1 MEAGDA
7 DSTSLIKEKVA
18 EKLTFV
24 ISIVIPGFFFV
35 QATASSLITF
45 LVCIMIIIIS
55 FQRKLFT

>member
-24 ISIVIPGFFFV
+24 ISIVIPGFFLV
-35 QATASSLITF
+35 QATASWPITF
-45 LVCIMIIIIS
+45 LVCIMMIIIS